1 MYLCEYMILNYPI
14 TYTPEISR
22 TYSFRQPVPIRYSCP
37 ILPGNLMQN
46 FNDAWNCNLCGSD
59 LPFYIP
65 YVQGDIIP
73 FQTQVTDLYNQPND
87 VLVAGFQ
94 TSTSTSH
101 YVTVTLYDCCGEIV
115 TSFIDEFSDSYYVG
129 QSLATG
135 SIQTFFVNTGL
146 FPVGL
151 DCFRIGIDYYKI
163 NQITLEPELDRRL
176 FSEYYKEVE
185 GCGNLNDTSLIYST
199 YANYD
204 CNGNFY
210 GTLTNYLGS
219 NNTPFYNSLRI
230 FGTVEFFGD
239 TEAIVENDRNVVIS
253 KDITENYGIISGA
266 VPPFYIKLLQ
276 QAVRGNYVTVDGV
289 QYQNFRYDSKPDDN
303 RMFLLDL
310 SFDKRCRLDNKQCR

>member
-1 MYLCEYMILNYPI
+1 MLVNYPVS
-14 TYTPEISR
+14 YTPEISR
-22 TYSFRQPVPIRYSCP
+22 TYSFRQPVPIRYACP
-37 ILPGNLMQN
+37 ILPGNLLQN

-65 YVQGDIIP
+65 YVEGDIIP

-101 YVTVTLYDCCGEIV
+101 YVVVNLYDCCENLIS
-115 TSFIDEFSDSYYVG
+115 SFIDDFSDSYHVG

-135 SIQTFFVNTGL
+135 SIQTWFVNTGL

-151 DCFRIGIDYYKI
+151 DCFRLGIEYYKI
-163 NQITLEPELDRRL
+163 NQITSLPELDRRL

-310 SFDKRCRLDNKQCR
+310 TFDKRCRLDNKQCR

>member
-1 MYLCEYMILNYPI
+1 MLVNYPVS
-14 TYTPEISR
+14 YTPEISR
-22 TYSFRQPVPIRYSCP
+22 TYSFRQPVPIRYVCP

-46 FNDAWNCNLCGSD
+46 ETDAWNCNLCGSD
-59 LPFYIP
+59 SQFYIP
-65 YVQGDIIP
+65 YVEGDIIP
-73 FQTQVTDLYNQPND
+73 FQTQVTDLYNMPND

-101 YVTVTLYDCCGEIV
+101 YVVVTLYDCCGEIIS
-115 TSFIDEFSDSYYVG
+115 SFIDDFSDSYHVG

-146 FPVGL
+146 FPSDL
-151 DCFRIGIDYYKI
+151 DCFRLNIEFYKI
-163 NQITLEPELDRRL
+163 NQITLDPELDKVL
-176 FSEYYKEVE
+176 WSEYYKEVQ

-204 CNGNFY
+204 CNNNFY
-210 GTLTNYLGS
+210 GTLTNFLGS

-239 TEAIVENDRNVVIS
+239 TESIVENDRNVVIS

-266 VPPFYIKLLQ
+266 VPPFYIRLLQ

-289 QYQNFRYDSKPDDN
+289 QYQNFRYDAKPEDN

>member
-1 MYLCEYMILNYPI
+1 MLLNYPI

-22 TYSFRQPVPIRYSCP
+22 TYSFRQPVPIRYACP

-65 YVQGDIIP
+65 YVNGDIIP

-87 VLVAGFQ
+87 VLVAGFFTT
-94 TSTSTSH
+94 TSVSH
-101 YVTVTLYDCCGEIV
+101 YVQVSLYDCCGNEI
-115 TSFIDEFSDSYYVG
+115 SKYIDVFSDSYHVG

-135 SIQTFFVNTGL
+135 SIQTWFVNTGL
-146 FPVGL
+146 FPSDL
-151 DCFRIGIDYYKI
+151 DCFRLRIEYFKI
-163 NQITLEPELDRRL
+163 NQITLDPETDKVLWT
-176 FSEYYKEVE
+176 EYYKEVE

-219 NNTPFYNSLRI
+219 NNTPFYNSVRI

-239 TEAIVENDRNVVIS
+239 TEAITENDRNVVIS

-266 VPPFYIKLLQ
+266 VPPFFIKLLQ
-276 QAVRGNYVTVDGV
+276 QAVRGNYVTVDAV
-289 QYQNFRYDSKPDDN
+289 QYQNFRYDSKPEDN

-310 SFDKRCRLDNKQCR
+310 TFDKRCRLDNKQCR

>member
-1 MYLCEYMILNYPI
+1 MLVNYPVS
-14 TYTPEISR
+14 YTPEISR
-22 TYSFRQPVPIRYSCP
+22 TYSFRQPVPIRYACP
-37 ILPGNLMQN
+37 ILPPNLMQN

-65 YVQGDIIP
+65 YVEGDVIP
-73 FQTQVTDLYNQPND
+73 FQTQVTDNFNQPND

-101 YVTVTLYDCCGEIV
+101 YVVVSLYDCCGENLI
-115 TSFIDEFSDSYYVG
+115 SDFIDEFSDTYYVA

-146 FPVGL
+146 LPADL
-151 DCFRIGIDYYKI
+151 DCFRLSIDFFKI

-176 FSEYYKEVE
+176 FTEYYKKVE

-239 TEAIVENDRNVVIS
+239 TEAITENDRNVVIS

-276 QAVRGNYVTVDGV
+276 QAVRGNYVAVDGV
-289 QYQNFRYDSKPDDN
+289 QYQNFRYDSKPEDN

-310 SFDKRCRLDNKQCR
+310 SFDKKCRLDNKQCR

>member
-1 MYLCEYMILNYPI
+1 MLVNYPVS
-14 TYTPEISR
+14 YTPEISR
-22 TYSFRQPVPIRYSCP
+22 TYSFRQPVPIRYACP
-37 ILPGNLMQN
+37 ILPPNFMQN
-46 FNDAWNCNLCGSD
+46 ETDAWNCNLCGSD

-65 YVQGDIIP
+65 YVEGDIIP
-73 FQTQVTDLYNQPND
+73 FQTQVTDNYNQPNS
-87 VLVAGFQ
+87 VLIAGFQ

-101 YVTVTLYDCCGEIV
+101 YVVVSLYDCCGNLV
-115 TSFIDEFSDSYYVG
+115 SDFIDDFSDSYHVG
-129 QSLATG
+129 QSLATN
-135 SIQTFFVNTGL
+135 SIQTWFVNTGL
-146 FPVGL
+146 FPADL
-151 DCFRIGIDYYKI
+151 DCFRLYIDYYKI
-163 NQITLEPELDRRL
+163 NQITLEPELDKRL
-176 FSEYYKEVE
+176 YTEYYKKVE

-239 TEAIVENDRNVVIS
+239 TEAITENDRNVVIS

-289 QYQNFRYDSKPDDN
+289 QYQNFRYDSKPEDN

-310 SFDKRCRLDNKQCR
+310 TFDKRCRLDNKQCR

>member
-1 MYLCEYMILNYPI
+1 MLVNYPVS
-14 TYTPEISR
+14 YTPEISR
-22 TYSFRQPVPIRYSCP
+22 TYSFRQPVPIRYACP
-37 ILPGNLMQN
+37 VLPPNFMQN
-46 FNDAWNCNLCGSD
+46 ETDAWNCNLCGSD

-65 YVQGDIIP
+65 YVEGDIIP
-73 FQTQVTDLYNQPND
+73 FQTQVTDNYNQPNS

-101 YVTVTLYDCCGEIV
+101 YVVVSLYDCCGNLVSE
-115 TSFIDEFSDSYYVG
+115 FIDDFSDSYHVG
-129 QSLATG
+129 QSLSTG
-135 SIQTFFVNTGL
+135 SIQTWFVNTGL
-146 FPVGL
+146 FSADL
-151 DCFRIGIDYYKI
+151 DCFRLYIDYYKI
-163 NQITLEPELDRRL
+163 NQITLEPEIDKRL
-176 FSEYYKEVE
+176 YTEYYKKIE
-185 GCGNLNDTSLIYST
+185 GCGSLNDTALIYST

-239 TEAIVENDRNVVIS
+239 TEAITENDRNVVIS

-289 QYQNFRYDSKPDDN
+289 QYQNFRYDSKPEDN

-310 SFDKRCRLDNKQCR
+310 SFDKKCRLDNKQCR

>member
-1 MYLCEYMILNYPI
+1 MLVNYPVS
-14 TYTPEISR
+14 YTPEISR
-22 TYSFRQPVPIRYSCP
+22 TYSFRQPVPIRYACP

-46 FNDAWNCNLCGSD
+46 ETDAWNCNLCGSD

-65 YVQGDIIP
+65 YVQGDVIP
-73 FQTQVTDLYNQPND
+73 FQTQVTDLYNQPNS

-101 YVTVTLYDCCGEIV
+101 YVVVSLYDCCGSLISE
-115 TSFIDEFSDSYYVG
+115 FIDDFSDSYHVG

-135 SIQTFFVNTGL
+135 SIQTWFVNTGL
-146 FPVGL
+146 FPDDL
-151 DCFRIGIDYYKI
+151 DCFRLYIDYYKI
-163 NQITLEPELDRRL
+163 NQITLEPELDKRL
-176 FSEYYKEVE
+176 FTEYYKKVE

-239 TEAIVENDRNVVIS
+239 TEAITENDRNVVIS

-276 QAVRGNYVTVDGV
+276 QAVRGNYVTVDEV
-289 QYQNFRYDSKPDDN
+289 QYQNFRYDSKPEDN

-310 SFDKRCRLDNKQCR
+310 TFDKRCRLDNKQCR

>member
-1 MYLCEYMILNYPI
+1 MLLNYPI

-22 TYSFRQPVPIRYSCP
+22 TYSFRQPVPIRYACP

-65 YVQGDIIP
+65 YVNGDIIP

-87 VLVAGFQ
+87 VLVAGFFTT
-94 TSTSTSH
+94 TSVSH
-101 YVTVTLYDCCGEIV
+101 YVQVSLYDCCGNEI
-115 TSFIDEFSDSYYVG
+115 SKYIDVFSDSYHVG

-135 SIQTFFVNTGL
+135 SIQTWFVNTGL
-146 FPVGL
+146 FPSDL
-151 DCFRIGIDYYKI
+151 DCFRLRIEYFKI
-163 NQITLEPELDRRL
+163 NQITLEPETDKVLWT
-176 FSEYYKEVE
+176 EYYKEVE

-219 NNTPFYNSLRI
+219 NNTPFYNSVRI

-239 TEAIVENDRNVVIS
+239 TEAITENDRNVVIS

-266 VPPFYIKLLQ
+266 VPPFFIKLLQ
-276 QAVRGNYVTVDGV
+276 QAVRGNYVTVDAV
-289 QYQNFRYDSKPDDN
+289 QYQNFRYDSKPEDN

-310 SFDKRCRLDNKQCR
+310 TFDKRCRLDNKQCR

>member
-1 MYLCEYMILNYPI
+1 MLLNYPI

-22 TYSFRQPVPIRYSCP
+22 TYSFRQPVPIRYACP
-37 ILPGNLMQN
+37 ILPGNLLQN

-65 YVQGDIIP
+65 YVEGDIIP

-101 YVTVTLYDCCGEIV
+101 YVTVTLYDCCGEII
-115 TSFIDEFSDSYYVG
+115 TSFIDEFSDSYHVG

-276 QAVRGNYVTVDGV
+276 QAVRGNYVTVDNV

-310 SFDKRCRLDNKQCR
+310 TFDKRCRLDNKQCR

>member
-1 MYLCEYMILNYPI
+1 MLVNYPVS
-14 TYTPEISR
+14 YTPEISR
-22 TYSFRQPVPIRYSCP
+22 TYSFRQPVPIRYACP
-37 ILPGNLMQN
+37 VLPPNFMQN
-46 FNDAWNCNLCGSD
+46 ATDAWNCNLCGSD

-65 YVQGDIIP
+65 YVEGDIIP
-73 FQTQVTDLYNQPND
+73 FQTQVTDNYNQPNS

-101 YVTVTLYDCCGEIV
+101 YVVVSLYDCCGNLVSE
-115 TSFIDEFSDSYYVG
+115 FIDDFSDSYHVG
-129 QSLATG
+129 QSLSTG
-135 SIQTFFVNTGL
+135 SIQTWFVNTGL
-146 FPVGL
+146 FSADL
-151 DCFRIGIDYYKI
+151 DCFRLYIDYYKI
-163 NQITLEPELDRRL
+163 NQITLEPEIDKRL
-176 FSEYYKEVE
+176 YTEYYKKIE
-185 GCGNLNDTSLIYST
+185 GCGSLNDTALIYST

-239 TEAIVENDRNVVIS
+239 TEAITENDRNVVIS

-289 QYQNFRYDSKPDDN
+289 QYQNFRYDSKPEDN

-310 SFDKRCRLDNKQCR
+310 SFDKKCRLDNKQCR

>member
-1 MYLCEYMILNYPI
+1 MLVNYPVS
-14 TYTPEISR
+14 YTPEISR
-22 TYSFRQPVPIRYSCP
+22 TYSFRQPVPIRYACP

-46 FNDAWNCNLCGSD
+46 ETDAWNCNLCGSD

-65 YVQGDIIP
+65 YVNGDIIP

-101 YVTVTLYDCCGEIV
+101 YVVVSLYDCCGNLV
-115 TSFIDEFSDSYYVG
+115 SDFIDDFSDSYHVG

-135 SIQTFFVNTGL
+135 SIQTWFVNTGL
-146 FPVGL
+146 FPSDL
-151 DCFRIGIDYYKI
+151 DCFRLRIEYFKI
-163 NQITLEPELDRRL
+163 NQITLEPETDKVLW
-176 FSEYYKEVE
+176 SEYYKEVE
-185 GCGNLNDTSLIYST
+185 GCGSLNDTSLIYST

-219 NNTPFYNSLRI
+219 NNTPFYNSVRI

-239 TEAIVENDRNVVIS
+239 TEAITENDRNVVIS

-276 QAVRGNYVTVDGV
+276 QAVRGNYVTVDAV
-289 QYQNFRYDSKPDDN
+289 QYQNFRYDSKPEDN

-310 SFDKRCRLDNKQCR
+310 TFDKRCRLDNKQCR

>member
-1 MYLCEYMILNYPI
+1 MLVNYPVS
-14 TYTPEISR
+14 YTPEISR
-22 TYSFRQPVPIRYSCP
+22 TYSFRQPVPIRYACP

-46 FNDAWNCNLCGSD
+46 ETDAWNCNLCGSD

-65 YVQGDIIP
+65 YVNGDVIP

-101 YVTVTLYDCCGEIV
+101 YVVVSLYDCCGNLV
-115 TSFIDEFSDSYYVG
+115 SDFIDDFSDSYHVG

-135 SIQTFFVNTGL
+135 SIQTWFVNTGL
-146 FPVGL
+146 FPSDL
-151 DCFRIGIDYYKI
+151 DCFRLRIEYFKI
-163 NQITLEPELDRRL
+163 NQITLEPETDKVLW
-176 FSEYYKEVE
+176 SEYYKEVE
-185 GCGNLNDTSLIYST
+185 GCGSLNDTSLIYST

-219 NNTPFYNSLRI
+219 NNTPFYNSVRI

-239 TEAIVENDRNVVIS
+239 TEAITENDRNVVIS

-276 QAVRGNYVTVDGV
+276 QAVRGNYVTVDAV
-289 QYQNFRYDSKPDDN
+289 QYQNFRYDSKPEDN

-310 SFDKRCRLDNKQCR
+310 TFDKRCRLDNKQCR